1 MAGFSES
8 QRRWLS
14 EVIQA
19 DQKAL
24 TKELERQHLA
34 LLEKLGLLD
43 QLAGPNGQQKV
54 QLQLPGSPDN
64 MTAEKERE
72 FAAMETSAW
81 AHAHTVATT
90 APKESIQPE
99 GAKPPRDHMPMP
111 PQRDHPLEPPQTRK
125 TLIATGTSDA
135 REYVVAAEKPN
146 ARNRKSVIAFIEL
159 IAAAAETHDDSKSWW
174 HPVNCSRSNNFD
186 AFFCFLI
193 IINTVLMA
201 FESQLLGLEAGREI
215 GYRHYTQAGQDTWP
229 GAEEAFAVLEWFFG
243 ILYTLELVIKV
254 LGMKAQFFVDIAC
267 LFDFLIVGFWLVEKV
282 LGNIMPLDP
291 NIMKLA
297 RLARLLRLLRLLRKM
312 SGFDSLYVMVTAMRH
327 CAQVLF
333 WAFTLLLFLQA
344 AFALLLTQLVMP
356 QILNTSVAFEDRL
369 RLFEYFGT
377 FSRSMLSMFEITL
390 GNWPPV
396 ARILQE
402 DVAEGFLIFSIGHK
416 IIIGF
421 ALIGI
426 LNGVFMQETFK
437 VASSDDEIMMRQK
450 RMERKM
456 HRSKMDKLFKSADID
471 SNGRVEL
478 SELRQV
484 LSNEE
489 CQTWLAAQQLS
500 FRDADILFSLL
511 DDGDSALTADELIRG
526 VERLKGPAKALDMA
540 LLANQ
545 HQAMHL
551 NMVRV
556 MNALKIPD
564 VTEKMLQ

>member
-64 MTAEKERE
+64 MTAEKER
-72 FAAMETSAW
+72 
-81 AHAHTVATT
+81 
-90 APKESIQPE
+90 P
-99 GAKPPRDHMPMP
+99 
-111 PQRDHPLEPPQTRK
+111 EPPQTRK
-125 TLIATGTSDA
+125 NLIATVTSGKH
-135 REYVVAAEKPN
+135 EFVVAAEKPK
-146 ARNRKSVIAFIEL
+146 ARKSLKEAGIEL
-159 IAAAAETHDDSKSWW
+159 MAAAGETYDDSKSWW

>member
-99 GAKPPRDHMPMP
+99 GAKPPPPKDSTPMP
-111 PQRDHPLEPPQTRK
+111 PQDPLTPLRRTRARASEFILVEGKPPRSTILK
-125 TLIATGTSDA
+125 GIDLIKYAPSRHDLI
-135 REYVVAAEKPN
+135 KP
-146 ARNRKSVIAFIEL
+146 
-159 IAAAAETHDDSKSWW
+159 WW
-174 HPVNCSRSNNFD
+174 HAENLARSHRFD
-186 AFFCFLI
+186 AFFCFI
-193 IINTVLMA
+193 IVINTLVMA
-201 FESQLLGLEAGREI
+201 VESQYEGLQIGSDI
-215 GYRHYTQAGQDTWP
+215 GYMHLAQFGQDAWP
-229 GAEEAFAVLEWFFG
+229 GAQAAFKLLEWIFG
-243 ILYTLELVIKV
+243 IIYFIELIIKLV
-254 LGMKAQFFVDIAC
+254 GLKTSFFVDIAC
-267 LFDFLIVGFWLVEKV
+267 IFDLVIIICWMIDRV
-282 LGNIMPLDP
+282 LGNVIPIHSLVL
-291 NIMKLA
+291 KLA